1 MSLNK
6 VSTIVYLWVW
16 WWCGWGYGPPGFSR
30 QKTILYFPWTMST
43 GQSFPSGK
51 LSGMNP
57 SLWTRQQYTT
67 EYLIAIL
74 WFYLLLFLINCQQEQ
89 HTSPFASNIWLSAFL
104 LSCFQ
109 AFCWGYST
117 FVKVNDQ
124 LQRDSQE
131 SELVPYCLLCQMW
144 IMFTHVGGRVS
155 TWGTM
160 SMWASYHLSFPN
172 WYF

>member
-6 VSTIVYLWVW
+6 VSTIVYLWVR

-57 SLWTRQQYTT
+57 SFWTCQQYTT

-74 WFYLLLFLINCQQEQ
+74 FLFVVVFNKLPTGTTYKSLCNQHLVVSLSVVMLPSLLLRIQYFCQGERPAAKRQSGEWAC
-89 HTSPFASNIWLSAFL
+89 PIL
-104 LSCFQ
+104 
-109 AFCWGYST
+109 
-117 FVKVNDQ
+117 FVMPDVNNVH
-124 LQRDSQE
+124 SHWWE
-131 SELVPYCLLCQMW
+131 
-144 IMFTHVGGRVS
+144 
-155 TWGTM
+155 
-160 SMWASYHLSFPN
+160 